1 MIFYILDTL
10 NEANVKFVENLLKA
24 KGKEEDYVIE
34 KVSASK
40 LNQLNDDTRPTAI
53 IGGELQGVIF
63 YEE

>member
-10 NEANVKFVENLLKA
+10 SEANAKFVENLLKA
-24 KGKEEDYVIE
+24 KGKDEDYIIE
-34 KVSASK
+34 KASANK
-40 LNQLNDDTRPTAI
+40 LNQLNDDTRPIAI